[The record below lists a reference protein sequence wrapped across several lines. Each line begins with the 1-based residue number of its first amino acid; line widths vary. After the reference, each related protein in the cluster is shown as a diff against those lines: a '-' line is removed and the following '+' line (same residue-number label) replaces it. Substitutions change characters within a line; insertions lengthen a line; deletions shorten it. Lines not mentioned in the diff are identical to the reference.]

1 MGYWKLSRLFSKQQN
16 NNFTSRSVRVR
27 NVMEERALQ
36 VFENEI
42 HKKISDLRRMK

>member
-1 MGYWKLSRLFSKQQN
+1 
-16 NNFTSRSVRVR
+16 
-27 NVMEERALQ
+27 MEERALQ